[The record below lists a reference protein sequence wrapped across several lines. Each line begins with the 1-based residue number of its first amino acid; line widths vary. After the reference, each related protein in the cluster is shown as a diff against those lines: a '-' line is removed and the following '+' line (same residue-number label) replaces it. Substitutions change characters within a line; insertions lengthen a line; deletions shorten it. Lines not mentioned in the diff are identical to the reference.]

1 MGVKSKQPSWV
12 NYKTTDRDGTVT
24 LWEHKPELLPTYG
37 MWYRR
42 FTRSIPLGN
51 NPNPKDWG
59 TLEVVK

>member
-1 MGVKSKQPSWV
+1 MGVKSNQPSWV

-42 FTRSIPLGN
+42 FTRSLVIGN
-51 NPNPKDWG
+51 NYNQKCW
-59 TLEVVK
+59 EEIEAVK